1 MKIINEKIVYYD
13 GLCGLCDGSISL
25 ILKFDKKHTLK
36 YSSLQGN
43 SGQILLKQLN
53 KELHEFDTVLFKV
66 NDQVYTKSTAVFKI
80 IDSIGGWI
88 KIFKIFKLLPTKF
101 NDWVYS
107 KIAKNR
113 FKYFGKLKSCDIS
126 KFNIPGQFID

>member
-1 MKIINEKIVYYD
+1 M
-13 GLCGLCDGSISL
+13 
-25 ILKFDKKHTLK
+25 
-36 YSSLQGN
+36 
-43 SGQILLKQLN
+43 LKQLN

-80 IDSIGGWI
+80 IDSVGGCI
-88 KIFKIFKLLPTKF
+88 KIFKIFNLLPTKF
-101 NDWVYS
+101 NYWVYS

>member
-1 MKIINEKIVYYD
+1 MKLINEKIVYYD

-36 YSSLQGN
+36 YSSLQGK

-80 IDSIGGWI
+80 IDSVGGWI
-88 KIFKIFKLLPTKF
+88 KIFKIFNLLPTKF